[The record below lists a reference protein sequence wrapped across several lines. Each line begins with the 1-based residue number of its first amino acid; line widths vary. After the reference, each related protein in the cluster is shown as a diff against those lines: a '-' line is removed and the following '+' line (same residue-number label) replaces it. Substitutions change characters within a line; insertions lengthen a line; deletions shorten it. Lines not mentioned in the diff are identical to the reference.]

1 MINIF
6 LIDLYY
12 KNIIMILRKLKSIKE
27 ASDRD
32 MLEYIFAS
40 QLHIL
45 RRLDFLENKLTKSE
59 IQSHFQATKEMVNKV
74 DSSLDRINDY
84 LELDNLEKGELN
96 L

>member
-1 MINIF
+1 M
-6 LIDLYY
+6 
-12 KNIIMILRKLKSIKE
+12 KLRKLKSNKE

-45 RRLDFLENKLTKSE
+45 RRLHFLENKLTKSE
-59 IQSHFQATKEMVNKV
+59 KSEIQPYPHAVREMVNKV
-74 DSSLDRINDY
+74 DSCLDSIHDY
-84 LELDNLEKGELN
+84 LELDDLEKGELN

>member
-1 MINIF
+1 M
-6 LIDLYY
+6 
-12 KNIIMILRKLKSIKE
+12 KLRKLKSIKE

-59 IQSHFQATKEMVNKV
+59 IRSHFQATKEMINKV

-84 LELDNLEKGELN
+84 LELEDLEKGELN